1 MTRSPG
7 RLLGV
12 DYGTVRIG
20 LAITDP
26 DRMMASPLATYTRR
40 TLEHDAAYLANLV
53 RVQAITGIVLG
64 IAISLNGHEG
74 PKAQECRAFGAWL
87 ESATGLTVMFA
98 DERFTTA
105 QADDIMYDA
114 KMTKQKRSER
124 RDMLAATL
132 ILKGFLEGGCEPY
145 RPLLPEVDQ
154 VV

>member
-1 MTRSPG
+1 MTRTPG
-7 RLLGV
+7 RLLGI

-20 LAITDP
+20 LSISDP
-26 DRMMASPLATYTRR
+26 DRIVASPLETYSRKS
-40 TLEHDAAYLANLV
+40 LEQDAAYLAKLV
-53 RVQAITGIVLG
+53 RAHSVTGIVLG

-87 ESATGLTVMFA
+87 ETTTGLPVQFA

-132 ILKGFLEGGCEPY
+132 ILKGFIEGGCEPY
-145 RPLLPEVDQ
+145 RSLAPELL
-154 VV
+154 

>member
-1 MTRSPG
+1 MPAQPSFLSTWQEESSA
-7 RLLGV
+7 LLS
-12 DYGTVRIG
+12 RI
-20 LAITDP
+20 L
-26 DRMMASPLATYTRR
+26 
-40 TLEHDAAYLANLV
+40 

-105 QADDIMYDA
+105 QADDIMSDA

>member
-1 MTRSPG
+1 MTPSPG

-12 DYGTVRIG
+12 DYGTVRLG
-20 LAITDP
+20 LSISDP
-26 DRMMASPLATYTRR
+26 DRIVASPLETYSRKSVDQDT
-40 TLEHDAAYLANLV
+40 EYLAKLV
-53 RVQAITGIVLG
+53 REQGVTGIVLG

-87 ESATGLTVMFA
+87 ETATGLAVQFA

-105 QADDIMYDA
+105 QADDIMYGA

-132 ILKGFLEGGCEPY
+132 ILKGFLEGGCVPY
-145 RPLLPEVDQ
+145 RPLPPEDTLN
-154 VV
+154 

>member
-26 DRMMASPLATYTRR
+26 DRVMASPLETYTRR
-40 TLEHDAAYLANLV
+40 SLEHDAAYLANLV
-53 RVQAITGIVLG
+53 RVQGITGIVLG
-64 IAISLNGHEG
+64 LAVSLNGHEG

-87 ESATGLTVMFA
+87 ETATGLPVVFS
-98 DERFTTA
+98 DERFTSA
-105 QADDIMYDA
+105 LADDILFDA
-114 KMTKQKRSER
+114 KMSQQKRGGR

-145 RPLLPEVDQ
+145 RPLPPEEEPGN
-154 VV
+154 

>member
-1 MTRSPG
+1 MTPSPG

-20 LAITDP
+20 LSISDP
-26 DRMMASPLATYTRR
+26 DRIVASPLETYSRKS
-40 TLEHDAAYLANLV
+40 LEQDAAYLAKLV
-53 RVQAITGIVLG
+53 SAQSITGIVLG
-64 IAISLNGHEG
+64 LAISLNGNEG
-74 PKAQECRAFGAWL
+74 PKAHECRAFGTWL
-87 ESATGLTVMFA
+87 ETATGLPVQFA

-132 ILKGFLEGGCEPY
+132 ILKGFLEGGCVQY
-145 RPLLPEVDQ
+145 RPLPPEEGQEV
-154 VV
+154 

>member
-20 LAITDP
+20 LAISDP
-26 DRMMASPLATYTRR
+26 DRILASPLETYARKSV
-40 TLEHDAAYLANLV
+40 EQDAAYLQKLV
-53 RVQAITGIVLG
+53 RDQGVAGIVLG
-64 IAISLNGHEG
+64 IAVSLNGHEG

-87 ESATGLTVMFA
+87 ETATELPVQFA
-98 DERFTTA
+98 DERFTSA
-105 QADDIMYDA
+105 QADDIMFDA
-114 KMTKQKRSER
+114 RMTKQKRGER

-145 RPLLPEVDQ
+145 RPLPAEVA
-154 VV
+154 

>member
-1 MTRSPG
+1 MTPSPG

-20 LAITDP
+20 LSISDP
-26 DRMMASPLATYTRR
+26 DRIMASPLETYTRKS
-40 TLEHDAAYLANLV
+40 LEQDAAYLAKLV
-53 RVQAITGIVLG
+53 GHHAITGIVLG

-74 PKAQECRAFGAWL
+74 PKAKECRAFGAWL
-87 ESATGLTVMFA
+87 ETVTGLKVQFA
-98 DERFTTA
+98 DERFTSA
-105 QADDIMYDA
+105 QADDIMHDA
-114 KMTKQKRSER
+114 KMTKQKRNER

-145 RPLLPEVDQ
+145 RPLPPEDDQ

>member
-1 MTRSPG
+1 MTPSPG

-12 DYGTVRIG
+12 DYGTVRLG
-20 LAITDP
+20 LSISDP
-26 DRMMASPLATYTRR
+26 DRIVASPLETYSRKSVDQDATY
-40 TLEHDAAYLANLV
+40 LAKLV
-53 RVQAITGIVLG
+53 REHGITGIVLG

-87 ESATGLTVMFA
+87 ETATGRAVQFA

-105 QADDIMYDA
+105 QADDIMYGA

-132 ILKGFLEGGCEPY
+132 ILKGFLEGGCVPY
-145 RPLLPEVDQ
+145 RPLPPEDEPEN
-154 VV
+154 

>member
-26 DRMMASPLATYTRR
+26 DGIMASPLETYARKS
-40 TLEHDAAYLANLV
+40 LGLDAAYLQRLV
-53 RVQAITGIVLG
+53 LNQGVTGIVLG
-64 IAISLNGHEG
+64 LAVSLNGHEG

-87 ESATGLTVMFA
+87 ESATGLTVQFA
-98 DERFTTA
+98 DERFTSA
-105 QADDIMYDA
+105 QADDIMFDA
-114 KMTKQKRSER
+114 KMNKQKRSER

-132 ILKGFLEGGCEPY
+132 ILKGFIEGGCEPY
-145 RPLLPEVDQ
+145 RPLPPEEDQ